1 MAGRLSRLRP
11 ASQPAWRKRQAFI
24 STLPERL
31 DDDLAS
37 TRGFRTMTFRLA
49 VIADPHF
56 HDVTFRPG
64 SGSQPET
71 AFRTLADTEE
81 STRVFNESFAALPRL
96 LDDIVAR
103 GIKIVV
109 VAGDLTDDGQ
119 QSTTRAAVA
128 LLEDYSRRFG
138 LRFFAALGNHD
149 VYAIHGRHQSKRFLD
164 PDGSHTLVTSD
175 ASLPCGASVSPQMYC
190 GGYASVLQAMAGFGF
205 FPRKDFLHWETP
217 FGQDG
222 GLDHRSFDIGSADRK
237 TLRRM
242 VDASYLVEPIDG
254 LWLLSIDANVFEP
267 RNGDLDPRAEQSFI
281 DSTDA
286 GWNSMLRNKPF
297 ILDWM
302 KDVARRASVAGKKL
316 VAFSHYPLL
325 DPLNGTLTDEMALFG
340 DTIFARRTPGTAV
353 ARAAAATGIKVHF
366 SGHLHVNDTA
376 FWQEGSDVLVNV
388 SVPSMVG
395 FPPAYK
401 VVSLDEDSMH
411 IETVR
416 IYDVPG
422 FDIASGAYL
431 SEIEHSGAPL
441 SPLLE
446 ATSHADFLSR
456 HVAELVKRRYLPNE
470 WPADLRGLVFR
481 LALGDLEH
489 LAVTAQPVAAQAFQL
504 DETAVWQGWRAISFF
519 EMTVDWYR
527 LRNGRHL
534 ALDFIDPARI
544 EAYRRLAAGFA
555 AGTWPQ
561 ESLQARLALFL
572 RMMMNY
578 VDAPPSL
585 DFSVDLGNGRIRSRD
600 ADYLGRTER
609 RQTGT
614 A

>member
-1 MAGRLSRLRP
+1 
-11 ASQPAWRKRQAFI
+11 
-24 STLPERL
+24 
-31 DDDLAS
+31 
-37 TRGFRTMTFRLA
+37 MTFRFA
-49 VIADPHF
+49 VVADPHF
-56 HDVTFRPG
+56 HDVTCRPG
-64 SGSQPET
+64 AGDRPAT
-71 AFRTLADTEE
+71 AFRTLADTAE

-96 LDDIVAR
+96 LDDILAR

-109 VAGDLTDDGQ
+109 VVGDLTDDGQ

-138 LRFFAALGNHD
+138 LRFFATLGNHD
-149 VYAIHGRHQSKRFLD
+149 VYAIHGRHQAKRFLN

-175 ASLPCGASVSPQMYC
+175 ASLPRGTSVGKIVSPQMYC

-222 GLDHRSFDIGSADRK
+222 ALDRRSFDISSADRK
-237 TLRRM
+237 TVRRM

-267 RNGDLDPRAEQSFI
+267 RNGDLDPAAEQSFI

-302 KDVARRASVAGKKL
+302 KDVACRAAATGKKL

-325 DPLNGTLTDEMALFG
+325 DPLNGTLADEKTLFG
-340 DTIFARRTPGTAV
+340 DTIFATRTPGAAV
-353 ARAAAATGIKVHF
+353 AQAAAATGIKVHF

-376 FWQEGSDVLVNV
+376 LWQDGSAFLVNV

-401 VVSLDEDSMH
+401 VVSLDESHVH

-422 FDIASGAYL
+422 FDIAFDAYRAEIKRSGGP
-431 SEIEHSGAPL
+431 H

-446 ATSHADFLSR
+446 AASHADFLSR
-456 HVAELVKRRYLPNE
+456 HVAELVKHRYLPRE
-470 WPADLRGLVFR
+470 WPANLRGLVYR
-481 LALGDLEH
+481 LTLGHLEH
-489 LAVTAQPVAAQAFQL
+489 LAAIAQPVAVDAYQPDGA
-504 DETAVWQGWRAISFF
+504 AVWQDWRAISFF

-534 ALDFIDPARI
+534 ALDFIDPTRI
-544 EAYRRLAAGFA
+544 ETYRRLAVRFA

-561 ESLQARLALFL
+561 DSLQARLAIFM

-585 DFSVDLGNGRIRSRD
+585 DFSIDLGNGRIQSRGVPH
-600 ADYLGRTER
+600 LGRTER